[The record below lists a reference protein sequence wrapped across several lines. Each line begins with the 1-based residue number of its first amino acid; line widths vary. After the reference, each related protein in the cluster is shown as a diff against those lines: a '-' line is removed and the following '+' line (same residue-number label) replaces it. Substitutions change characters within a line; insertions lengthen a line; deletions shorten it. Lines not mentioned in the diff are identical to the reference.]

1 VTEPVRVGV
10 FGGSGFYSFLD
21 EIEQVA
27 IDTPYGTPSAP
38 VSIGTVAGRR
48 VAFVPRHGV
57 KHEFP
62 PHAVPYRANLWALKE
77 LGVQR
82 VLGPCAVGSLQA
94 TVRPGDFVV
103 GDQLVDRTSGRQA
116 TFYDGP
122 VTTHVSFA
130 DPYCPVLRDIA
141 VACGREQRLSLH
153 PRGTV
158 VVVEGPRFSTRAES
172 RFYSQQGW
180 EIINMTQYPEALL
193 ARELEMCYANVS
205 LVTDYDV
212 GVEGEIAAVSH
223 EEVVRVF
230 QENLGRLR
238 DLLFAM
244 IERLPEEREC
254 PCATALANARFKA

>member
-1 VTEPVRVGV
+1 MTETVRLGV
-10 FGGSGFYSFLD
+10 IGGSGFYSFLED
-21 EIEQVA
+21 VEQVT

-57 KHEFP
+57 KHEFA
-62 PHAVPYRANLWALKE
+62 PHAVPYRANVWALKE

-94 TVRPGDFVV
+94 NVKPGDFVV
-103 GDQLVDRTSGRQA
+103 GDQLVDRTSGRPA

-130 DPYCPVLRDIA
+130 DPYCSVLRDVA
-141 VACGREQRLSLH
+141 VTCGREQGLSLH

-158 VVVEGPRFSTRAES
+158 VVIEGPRFSTRAES

-180 EIINMTQYPEALL
+180 EIINMTQFPEALL

-212 GVEGEIAAVSH
+212 GVQGEIAAVSH

-254 PCATALANARFKA
+254 PCATALANARFEA